1 MMLTPMWLGLDAER
15 RRQGEIVRQAMNWL
29 EDGRIKVKLAAT
41 FSLDEVAEA
50 HSFLEQ
56 GGMTG
61 KIVLNVQ

>member
-1 MMLTPMWLGLDAER
+1 
-15 RRQGEIVRQAMNWL
+15 MNWL

-41 FSLDEVAEA
+41 FPLDEVAEA

-56 GGMTG
+56 GGMMG